1 MFVDS
6 DDYLASPDVLSK
18 TYNLIIENNN
28 PDIIYLG
35 MKMEGMRDLLIMPD
49 EENCQKSYRL
59 AENKFINVFSV
70 CWKNSLLQ
78 NNKIRFPEGIKYEDV
93 YFAFLG
99 IEKSRSY
106 AYGDFIYYI
115 YYNRPN
121 TTTTNHTLSQAIDTV
136 KLIDKLFSLYDL
148 VDDENK
154 KYLDARIQ
162 QQTDRAK
169 VRLDRAVDSITSNI
183 RNKKLEI

>member
-1 MFVDS
+1 
-6 DDYLASPDVLSK
+6 
-18 TYNLIIENNN
+18 
-28 PDIIYLG
+28 
-35 MKMEGMRDLLIMPD
+35 MKMEGIRDLLIMPD
-49 EENCQKSYRL
+49 QDNCKKSYRL
-59 AENKFINVFSV
+59 AENKFINVLSV

-78 NNKIRFPEGIKYEDV
+78 DNHIRFPEKIKYEDV

-99 IEKSRSY
+99 IEKSKSY

-121 TTTTNHTLSQAIDTV
+121 TTTTNHTLSQPIDTI
-136 KLIDKLFSLYDL
+136 KLIEKLFSLYSV

-169 VRLDRAVDSITSNI
+169 VRLDRAVNELSSNI
-183 RNKKLEI
+183 KNKELEI